1 MAADEFLL
9 AQPGRVIFGAGSVSR
24 VPDEVASLGAER
36 VLLVV
41 SGSALAAGRR
51 IAAGLGHRLA
61 ATWHET
67 AQHVPEE
74 LAESARWRANTVR
87 ADAIVSVGGGS
98 ATGLA
103 KAIAVDVRV
112 PIVAVPTTYAGSEV
126 TPVYGITGTRKT
138 TARDPAALPRV
149 VVYDA
154 RLTVGLSPR
163 STAASGL
170 NAVAHAVEARYSAG
184 ANPVTDLFAVA
195 AVRRLST
202 ALPGAVADPADLTAR
217 GDALVGAYLAG
228 LSFAGA
234 GSALH
239 HRICHVLGGD
249 YGLVH
254 ADVHS
259 ALLPY
264 TIGALEPFAT
274 AELAPI
280 ATTLHATDA
289 ATGLYDLV
297 IALGAPLGLDVIG
310 LPRDELDEATRR
322 CAAAVADLTHPTTV
336 REPAVRALL
345 ADAYAGKRP
354 RPPR

>member
-1 MAADEFLL
+1 VAADEFLL
-9 AQPGRVIFGAGSVSR
+9 AQPGRVIFGPGTVGR
-24 VPDEVASLGAER
+24 VPDEVAYLGAER

-41 SGSALAAGRR
+41 SGSALGAGRK

-67 AQHVPEE
+67 AQHVPEQ
-74 LAESARWRANTVR
+74 LAESARWRANAVR
-87 ADAIVSVGGGS
+87 ADAIVCVGGGS

-103 KAIAVDVRV
+103 KAVAVDTRV

-149 VVYDA
+149 VVYDP

-170 NAVAHAVEARYSAG
+170 NAVAHAVEARYTPG
-184 ANPVTDLFAVA
+184 ANPVTDLYAVA
-195 AVRRLST
+195 AVRRLAT
-202 ALPGAVADPADLTAR
+202 ALPRALADPADLAAR

-239 HRICHVLGGD
+239 HRMCHVLGGD
-249 YGLVH
+249 YDLVH
-254 ADVHS
+254 AEVHS

-264 TIGALEPFAT
+264 TVAAVEPFAT

-280 ATTLHATDA
+280 ATTLHATSA
-289 ATGLYDLV
+289 ATGLYDLAV
-297 IALGAPLGLDVIG
+297 ALGAPLGLAAIG
-310 LPRDELDEATRR
+310 LPVDELDAATRR
-322 CAAAVADLTHPTTV
+322 CTAAVADLASPV
-336 REPAVRALL
+336 VLRERAVRALL
-345 ADAYAGKRP
+345 ADAYAGNRP
-354 RPPR
+354 GTG